1 MASVTELISRK
12 AHIDGRRRGKSLV
25 RSIYERYIIVVVALL
40 VVVGGLQ
47 WQSLHSALVLGGEGS
62 LAFVFRD
69 ALSEPQMQNVHTDKQ
84 YRLAAPGIIRALSEH
99 GVNVR
104 LYDRDLQSIG
114 EKRARYDPIAL
125 LPITPAIAA
134 RANEYRIMPIH
145 ADLRAYVLHENGQI
159 LLFAALG
166 PQGKEVG
173 YVELGYRESLLYPIL
188 AQQGLTFFV
197 FSLLVALFAAALLLP
212 LIGAPLKPLRRLTEA
227 AMRIREGAIAERLPA
242 VGTEETVRLAEVL
255 NEVLDKL
262 ADAVEKEQTAAQRM
276 KEFISAASHELRTP
290 LTAIRGFTDV
300 LQMRVRSRRTSP
312 TQFEEMGQALTTMQR
327 EIGRLETLVKD
338 LLQLA
343 RLDEGVTPRLED
355 LDLAMLVAELEPQL
369 AMIAKERT
377 LRLQLTSAFARCDRA
392 MFEQVL
398 YNLVSNAVNH
408 TAAGVGMVTI
418 TVDALPDGHARLAV
432 QDNGEGIAKEQVE
445 RIFDRFF
452 RASSARLRNPGGAGL
467 GLSIV
472 SEIVRAHGGTIH
484 VESELGVGTTMLVD
498 F

>member
-1 MASVTELISRK
+1 MISRN
-12 AHIDGRRRGKSLV
+12 ADYRRRGKSLA
-25 RSIYERYIIVVVALL
+25 RSIYERYVIVVVVLL

-62 LAFVFRD
+62 LAFVYRD
-69 ALSEPQMQNVHTDKQ
+69 ALTEPQLQMVHTEAQ
-84 YRLAAPGIIRALSEH
+84 YFKVAPDIIRALSEH

-104 LYDRDLQSIG
+104 LYDIHLHAIG
-114 EKRARYDPIAL
+114 EKHARYDPIAL
-125 LPITPAIAA
+125 MRITPLIAA
-134 RANEYRIMPIH
+134 RAKEFRVMPIH

-188 AQQGLTFFV
+188 AQQGLTFFA

-212 LIGAPLKPLRRLTEA
+212 LVGAPLRPLRRLTEA
-227 AMRIREGAIAERLPA
+227 AMRIREGAITERLPT
-242 VGTEETVRLAEVL
+242 VGTVETVHLAEVL

-262 ADAVEKEQTAAQRM
+262 ADAVAKEQGVAQRM

-300 LQMRVRSRRTSP
+300 LQMRVRSKRMGP
-312 TQFEEMGQALTTMQR
+312 TQFEDMGQALTTMQR
-327 EIGRLETLVKD
+327 EIARLETLVKD

-355 LDLAMLVAELEPQL
+355 VDLGVLVADLQPQL
-369 AMIAKERT
+369 AMIASGRT
-377 LRLQLTSAFARCDRA
+377 LYYSLEQAWTRCDRA

-408 TAAGVGMVTI
+408 TSADDGAVAVTV
-418 TVDALPDGHARLAV
+418 TALADGHARLTV
-432 QDNGEGIAKEQVE
+432 RDNGEGIAKEQLD

-452 RASSARLRNPGGAGL
+452 RASSARVRNPGGAGL

-472 SEIVRAHGGTIH
+472 AEIVRAHGGTVQ
-484 VESELGVGTTMLVD
+484 VESDVGRGTSMMVD
-498 F
+498 L